1 MLSNLLVYF
10 RTYDTLKFLCLDIF
24 TCQLTNMWVCS
35 DVICNLICWVAF
47 VIICPLL
54 SDGLGTKERM
64 VLQGFSKD
72 VLDGCPDSLRVQGS
86 GNACPVPLLTAVLH
100 PILEAIR
107 PTIKSAIPAGGS
119 LTCAAATA
127 ACAKFDLYMEECA
140 QSMSGPLTNA
150 LAKRSMKV
158 AKPMKSAPKRIK
170 AAKPMKAPKSTKATK
185 KKSPQKHSK
194 NTKKVKKHVP
204 KTRAAKPMR
213 YRFMSSSSS

>member
-1 MLSNLLVYF
+1 
-10 RTYDTLKFLCLDIF
+10 
-24 TCQLTNMWVCS
+24 MWVCS

-158 AKPMKSAPKRIK
+158 CK
-170 AAKPMKAPKSTKATK
+170 AYEIR
-185 KKSPQKHSK
+185 SK
-194 NTKKVKKHVP
+194 TNKGC
-204 KTRAAKPMR
+204 KTDEGSKIDEGHQEEEPSEA
-213 YRFMSSSSS
+213 